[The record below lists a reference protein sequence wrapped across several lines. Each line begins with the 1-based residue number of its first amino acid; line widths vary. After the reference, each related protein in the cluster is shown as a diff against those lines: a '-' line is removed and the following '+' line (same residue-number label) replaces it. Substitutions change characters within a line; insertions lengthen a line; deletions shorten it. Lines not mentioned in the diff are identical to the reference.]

1 MKLKKF
7 ALFHYIQTRFSINLF
22 RHYIDSEILQI
33 VSEVSDGTS
42 LVLWFPKLEWGNPK
56 ITHPLPDND
65 HKIKPLAW
73 YLIAEIFLF

>member
-1 MKLKKF
+1 M
-7 ALFHYIQTRFSINLF
+7 FHYIFKSDFLSIYLDT
-22 RHYIDSEILQI
+22 IDIEILLI

-42 LVLWFPKLEWGNPK
+42 LVLWFPKLELGNPK
-56 ITHPLPDND
+56 MTHPLPDND